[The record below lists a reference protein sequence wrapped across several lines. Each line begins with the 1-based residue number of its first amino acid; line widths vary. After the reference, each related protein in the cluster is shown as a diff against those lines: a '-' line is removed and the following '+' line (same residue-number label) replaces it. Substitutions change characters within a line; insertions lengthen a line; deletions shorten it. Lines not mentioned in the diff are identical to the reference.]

1 VLTGF
6 RFRAPEIPKNWNS
19 EIPPRDDVLEI
30 GPEWPRLR
38 RHGGRDAGRET
49 TRESANLAA
58 WGGDS
63 GRGPARGEGDR
74 GRRGGGAAG
83 FQVFRFSESGRSDFQ
98 ARGLLTTQAVLKLG
112 KGDLPDHYGSCA
124 SRSWTIRDVVWNTF
138 LLDDYFLFAIGTRE
152 RLFWRFCR
160 PVFDG

>member
-1 VLTGF
+1 LIEVSWQLSHQS
-6 RFRAPEIPKNWNS
+6 R
-19 EIPPRDDVLEI
+19 
-30 GPEWPRLR
+30 
-38 RHGGRDAGRET
+38 
-49 TRESANLAA
+49 
-58 WGGDS
+58 
-63 GRGPARGEGDR
+63 
-74 GRRGGGAAG
+74 
-83 FQVFRFSESGRSDFQ
+83 RSDNYDEWQ
-98 ARGLLTTQAVLKLG
+98 KTTQAVLKLG